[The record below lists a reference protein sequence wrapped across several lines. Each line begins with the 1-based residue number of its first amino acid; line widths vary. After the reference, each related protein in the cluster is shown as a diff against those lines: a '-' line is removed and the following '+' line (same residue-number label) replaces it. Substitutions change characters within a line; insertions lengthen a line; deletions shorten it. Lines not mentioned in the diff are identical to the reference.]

1 MLDELSEH
9 VEGSGIVH
17 RKGIGPVGSNRQV
30 LQQAIRFFRKQV
42 TITGAGSGIECIMHS
57 PECLSP
63 L

>member
-1 MLDELSEH
+1 MLDERSEH

-30 LQQAIRFFRKQV
+30 LQQAIRFFREQV
-42 TITGAGSGIECIMHS
+42 TITRAGGGIECIMHS
-57 PECLSP
+57 PVGLSP